1 MAWTTPRTWL
11 TGEIVT
17 AGNFNLYLK
26 DNLNYLY
33 NLPRFKARQS
43 TALTLFNGG
52 VLVNCNTEVYDADN
66 MFTATD
72 GTCDIRRS
80 GVHSFGCCI
89 REASNS
95 GVGVR
100 EAKITNENEQTTIA
114 QQVIRVGT
122 DSSQARIVHAYSE
135 SYVTIGN
142 TVGFWHYQNSGASI
156 AADISNEAYPSIYG
170 AWRGI

>member
-100 EAKITNENEQTTIA
+100 EAKITNENDQNTVA

-122 DSSQARIVHAYSE
+122 DSSQARIVHAYGE
-135 SYVTIGN
+135 SYVTTGN

>member
-1 MAWTTPRTWL
+1 MAWSTPRTWL

-33 NLPRFKARQS
+33 NIPRFKARQS

-52 VLVNCNTEVYDADN
+52 VLVNCNTEVYDTDN
-66 MFTATD
+66 MFQATD
-72 GTCDIRRS
+72 GTCDIRRN
-80 GVHSFGCCI
+80 GVHSFGTCI

-100 EAKITNENEQTTIA
+100 EARIDNENEGSVIA
-114 QQVIRVGT
+114 FQVIRVGN
-122 DSSQARIVHAYSE
+122 DSAQAKIVHAYGE
-135 SYVTIGN
+135 SYVTTGN
-142 TVGFWHYQNSGASI
+142 TISFWHYQNSGASI

-170 AWRGI
+170 AWRGA